1 MDLATLIGIAGGF
14 ALMLAAL
21 LLAGSHGGHALALSQ
36 FVDPPAALLVF
47 GGGLCVVLTST
58 PLRVF
63 LQLPR
68 VVYKLFVNRGEDLP
82 DLVGELIR
90 LSEVARRDG
99 MLALEDKLKSV
110 RNKSL
115 VLGVQMAVDGA
126 RPEVIREIIEAE
138 MRAEES
144 RHYVGKRMFEMMG
157 RCGPAFGMI
166 ATLLGLI
173 LMLGNLDNP
182 DSIGPSMAMALVG
195 TLYGAAMANLICI
208 PCAEKLS
215 FLSRQEQ
222 LAKRIIL
229 HGIMAIQAGDSPRIV
244 EQKLNTYLPPQSRL
258 RAKAA

>member
-1 MDLATLIGIAGGF
+1 MDLATLLGIAGGF
-14 ALMLAAL
+14 TLMLVAL
-21 LLAGSHGGHALALSQ
+21 LLAGSHGGHALSLSQ
-36 FVDPPAALLVF
+36 FIDPPAALLVF

-63 LQLPR
+63 LQLPK
-68 VVYKLFVNRGEDLP
+68 VLVKLFVEQTENLP
-82 DLVGELIR
+82 GLVADLVR
-90 LSEVARRDG
+90 LAEVARRDG
-99 MLALEDKLKSV
+99 MLALEDKLKGV
-110 RNKSL
+110 RNKTL
-115 VLGVQMAVDGA
+115 VLGVQMAIDGA
-126 RPEVIREIIEAE
+126 RPEVIREIMYAE
-138 MRAEES
+138 MSAEES

-195 TLYGAAMANLICI
+195 TLYGAAMANLVCI

-222 LAKRIIL
+222 LAKQIIL
-229 HGIMAIQAGDSPRIV
+229 HGITAIQAGDSPRVV
-244 EQKLNTYLPPQSRL
+244 EQKLNTYLPPQSRS

>member
-1 MDLATLIGIAGGF
+1 MDFASLLGIAAGF
-14 ALMLAAL
+14 TLMLIAL
-21 LLAGSHGGHALALSQ
+21 LLAGSHGGHALALGQ
-36 FVDPPAALLVF
+36 FIDPPAALLVF

-63 LQLPR
+63 LQLPQ
-68 VVYKLFVNRGEDLP
+68 VVLKLFVNESENLP
-82 DLVGELIR
+82 ELVADLVR

-99 MLALEDKLKSV
+99 MLALEEQLQGVK
-110 RNKSL
+110 NKSL
-115 VLGVQMAVDGA
+115 VLAVQMAVDGA
-126 RPEVIREIIEAE
+126 RPEVIREILHAE
-138 MRAEES
+138 MSAEEA
-144 RHYVGKRMFEMMG
+144 RHYVGKRMFETMG

-222 LAKRIIL
+222 LAKQIIL
-229 HGIMAIQAGDSPRIV
+229 HGITAIQAGDSPRVV
-244 EQKLNTYLPPQSRL
+244 EQKLITYLAPQARS